1 MFSFE
6 FAIVCLGVTSG
17 EEREG
22 DKGGRKL
29 SQMENKE
36 SEAIHLSYPIFYI
49 VDFKLLLFPTVRDL
63 FYYASFHLPGI
74 SAPVLKLEV

>member
-6 FAIVCLGVTSG
+6 FAIVCLGVTSC

-29 SQMENKE
+29 SQIENKK
-36 SEAIHLSYPIFYI
+36 SEGIHLSYPIFYI
-49 VDFKLLLFPTVRDL
+49 VDFKLLLFSHCKRFILLCLISSSRYQCT
-63 FYYASFHLPGI
+63 SF
-74 SAPVLKLEV
+74 ET